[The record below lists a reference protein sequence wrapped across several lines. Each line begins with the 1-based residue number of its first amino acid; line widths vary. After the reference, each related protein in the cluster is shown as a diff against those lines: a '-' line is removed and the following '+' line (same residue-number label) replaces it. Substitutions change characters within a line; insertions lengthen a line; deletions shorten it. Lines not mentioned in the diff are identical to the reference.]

1 VKPEAAKVPGAGI
14 GPKQC
19 PGNEWQKK
27 MGYRHSVESVRGNTA
42 CSVTRTMATTGAD
55 IA

>member
-1 VKPEAAKVPGAGI
+1 VKAEAVKVLGAGI

-27 MGYRHSVESVRGNTA
+27 MGYRHSVESVRRNA
-42 CSVTRTMATTGAD
+42 ASSVSQTMVTTGAG